1 MSAFP
6 RPAAGLLSLV
16 ACFALVAQ
24 GAPKELI
31 VKQSQASLLS
41 SCRDGSA
48 MVAELPQGQRVRLRF
63 ALAGAGSRCYSVS
76 TEIEGRT
83 YKGYVYRDA
92 LAGLDEFENRRREA
106 SSQQLVESAVQMIGL
121 REGEPASRASSSASL
136 AQRAVLLQAA
146 AELQEGRPAAAER
159 LLLGTNLPADHRDA
173 ALLRSKALMQLHR
186 PREALNVLD
195 PALRSH
201 GRDAQLLAMA
211 GLSSFELDDI
221 RAAEM
226 YLRES
231 LAIHP
236 APWVESV
243 YRKVKRESAADQSHE
258 KSYGSRFT
266 LRYEGAALDAAAAR
280 RLTAAFESEVTRI
293 SQHLGCHLTN
303 RLPVIIQSRENYRNT
318 TGAADWSGGRYDG
331 RIRIALPPSGEV
343 DGFVRQAF
351 SHEFVHACLA
361 AIGRWPSWL
370 HEGLAQK
377 LSGDVLHPQAQTQLV
392 KLARDDK
399 LPKLEQLAGGWAGLN
414 SQAAHL
420 AYGVSL
426 AASEIFLEH
435 YQYYGLRN
443 LMNDPSRLPR
453 ISEELDRR
461 LRQRYR

>member
-1 MSAFP
+1 MSAVP
-6 RPAAGLLSLV
+6 RSVAGLLSLV
-16 ACFALVAQ
+16 AGVALVAQ

-31 VKQSQASLLS
+31 VKQSQVSLLS

-48 MVAELPQGQRVRLRF
+48 LVAELPQGQRVRLRF

-121 REGEPASRASSSASL
+121 QEGEAASRASSSASL

-159 LLLGTNLPADHRDA
+159 LLLGSNLPADHRDA

-211 GLSSFELDDI
+211 GLSAFELNDT

-293 SQHLGCHLTN
+293 SQHLGCRLTN
-303 RLPVIIQSRENYRNT
+303 RLSVIIQSRENYRNT

-377 LSGDVLHPQAQTQLV
+377 LSGDVLHPQARAQLV
-392 KLARDDK
+392 KLARDGK

-414 SQAAHL
+414 NQAARL

-426 AASEIFLEH
+426 AATEIFLEH

-461 LRQRYR
+461 LRERYR